1 MTELER
7 RWIVEIT
14 DREIVVIHNKTQHSI
29 SFKRIKQEPY
39 IETNPVLI
47 GSQEF
52 DTALDAILDEA
63 IEIALGTAAEEEG
76 SH

>member
-7 RWIVEIT
+7 RGIVEIT
-14 DREIVVIHNKTQHSI
+14 DRDIVVIHNKTQHSI
-29 SFKRIKQEPY
+29 SFKRIKREPY

-52 DTALDAILDEA
+52 DATLDAIIDEA
-63 IEIALGTAAEEEG
+63 IEIALGAAAEEE
-76 SH
+76 H